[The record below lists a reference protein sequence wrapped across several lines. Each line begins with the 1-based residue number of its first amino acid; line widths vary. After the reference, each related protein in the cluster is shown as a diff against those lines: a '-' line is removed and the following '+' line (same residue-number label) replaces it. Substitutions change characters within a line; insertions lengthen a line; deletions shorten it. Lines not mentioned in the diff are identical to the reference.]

1 MKRSLSFEVRNRHMI
16 LLVLLAFLIF
26 SGEGVLLAGDQKG
39 NLRVGTARVN
49 ITPST
54 PIPMSG
60 YGSREGPFQGIHD
73 SLYTRVIVFDNGTR
87 KAAVISADVIGF
99 SHEFWRRITR
109 KVRTETSIDSHY
121 VLLAATHNHGGPV
134 TRVYSETESPDVLA
148 YAEELERNILEAV
161 THALADL
168 QPARIGAGEGMC
180 KMNMNRRARTADG
193 GITLG
198 KNPYGPTD
206 HTVGV
211 LKLED
216 AQKTPFA
223 LLINWPC
230 HGTVMG
236 GQNYQITGDWP
247 GAAAR
252 YVESSLGNTPL
263 AAVTAGASGDID
275 PIYRVLPEFGS
286 RGEVEAIGI
295 ILGEEVVQVSR
306 QIETYPYG
314 TIQSLQRVIT
324 LPGKQRGDSYRV
336 QETYEPGPDVSVRLT
351 TLKIGSI
358 VLVGISG
365 EVMTDIGLQIKE
377 QSPYKSTVVITHCNG
392 SSGYLVTDDA
402 YEKGGYEVMATRVMA
417 GAEQSIISNVLG
429 MIYSL

>member
-1 MKRSLSFEVRNRHMI
+1 MKRTLSFEVIIKHVL
-16 LLVLLAFLIF
+16 LLVLLACLILL
-26 SGEGVLLAGDQKG
+26 SEGVLLAEDQNG

-49 ITPST
+49 ITPAT

-60 YGSREGPFQGIHD
+60 YGARDGPFRGIHD
-73 SLYTRVIVFDNGTR
+73 SLYTRVIVFDDGAR

-109 KVRTETSIDSHY
+109 KIQVETSIDSHY
-121 VLLAATHNHGGPV
+121 VLLTATHNHGGPV
-134 TRVYSETESPDVLA
+134 TRVYSETNSPDVLA
-148 YAEELERNILEAV
+148 YTEELEQNLLDAV
-161 THALADL
+161 KYALADL
-168 QPARIGAGEGMC
+168 QPARIGTGSGIC

-211 LKLED
+211 IKIEN

-223 LLINWPC
+223 FLINWPC

-236 GQNYQITGDWP
+236 GRNYQITGDWP

-252 YVESSLGNTPL
+252 YVESSLGTNPV
-263 AAVTAGASGDID
+263 AAITAGASGDID

-286 RGEVEAIGI
+286 RGEAEVTGI
-295 ILGEEVVQVSR
+295 ILGEEVVRIAR

-314 TIQSLQRVIT
+314 TLRSLQRVIT
-324 LPGKQRGDSYRV
+324 LPGKQRGDSYQP

-351 TLKIGSI
+351 TLKIGPV

-392 SSGYLVTDDA
+392 SSGYLVTDET
-402 YEKGGYEVMATRVMA
+402 YEQGGYEAMATRVMA
-417 GAEQSIISNVLG
+417 GAERSIISHVLD

>member
-1 MKRSLSFEVRNRHMI
+1 MKRIFSPEVIIRNHI
-16 LLVLLAFLIF
+16 LLVLLAFLAF
-26 SGEGVLLAGDQKG
+26 LSQGMLLAGDQNG
-39 NLRVGTARVN
+39 NLQVGRAMVN

-60 YGSREGPFQGIHD
+60 YGGREGPFEGIHD
-73 SLYTRVIVFDNGTR
+73 SLYTRVIVFDDGAR
-87 KAAVISADVIGF
+87 KAALISADVIGF

-109 KVRTETSIDSHY
+109 KIQAETTIDSHY
-121 VLLAATHNHGGPV
+121 VLLNATHNHGGPV

-148 YAEELERNILEAV
+148 YAEDLEQNILDAV
-161 THALADL
+161 NYAAANL
-168 QPARIGAGEGMC
+168 QPARLGFGQGTC
-180 KMNMNRRARTADG
+180 KMNMNRRARNADG

-198 KNPYGPTD
+198 KNPYGPAD

-211 LKLED
+211 IKIEN

-223 LLINWPC
+223 LFINWPC

-236 GQNYQITGDWP
+236 GRNYQITGDWP

-252 YVESSLGNTPL
+252 YVESSLGNNPV
-263 AAVTAGASGDID
+263 AAITAGASGDID

-286 RGEVEAIGI
+286 RGEAEVTGI
-295 ILGEEVVQVSR
+295 ILGEEVVRVSQ
-306 QIETYPYG
+306 QIETYPFG
-314 TIQSLQRVIT
+314 TIRSLQRVIT
-324 LPGKQRGDSYRV
+324 LPGKQRGDSYQP
-336 QETYEPGPDVSVRLT
+336 QETYEPGPDVTVRLT
-351 TLKIGSI
+351 TLQIGPI

-365 EVMTDIGLQIKE
+365 EVMTDIGMQIKE

-392 SSGYLVTDDA
+392 SSGYLVTDETYDQ
-402 YEKGGYEVMATRVMA
+402 GGYEAMATRVMA
-417 GAEQSIISNVLG
+417 GAEQSIISHVLD